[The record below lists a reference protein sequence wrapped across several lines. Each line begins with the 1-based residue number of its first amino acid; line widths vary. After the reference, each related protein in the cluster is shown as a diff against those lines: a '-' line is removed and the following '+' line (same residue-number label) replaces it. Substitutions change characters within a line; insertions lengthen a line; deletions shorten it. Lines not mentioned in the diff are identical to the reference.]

1 LASDVYRRPRVGFLN
16 GISNLCQERCLQS
29 CLKWGIVELLGPSK
43 KGEAMSI
50 RLKMVLVVLPLLIV
64 VLVIGGVSSYF
75 IATGSVT
82 RITVE
87 FFNFKTSEL
96 EKYANSQWKLLI
108 DNGLSDRP
116 EMVKAAQA
124 GIEVFARSILGSPTE
139 LIFAADGSQTVG
151 LETNSITLSPEEKRA
166 LAAKMAVGDR
176 SFFTARL
183 GGVERVAMGFPFAP
197 FDWFFFVT
205 QERSAFYS
213 DVNRITYQTFFLILG
228 GSILSIGLLLVF
240 VRYINRPLF
249 RVVGAMREII
259 EANNLSAR
267 VPVAYRDEIGQMSH
281 TFNIMTGELQSA
293 YERIKRYA
301 FDAVVSQKKENK
313 IRNIFQKYVPQE
325 LIDRFFANPESM
337 LVGENRDLSVLFSD
351 IRSFTTISERLP
363 PDELVNSLN
372 RYFSVMVDII
382 MNRNGIVD
390 KYIGDAIMAFFG
402 APVKHEDDVLQS
414 VLSGIAMSRAVD
426 QFNVEQKRDGKP
438 EFHIGVGINYGVVTV
453 GNIGT
458 ERKMDYTVIGDPV
471 NVASRLE
478 GLTKVYHQKVLVSES
493 VVAELDGNVQ
503 YRFADTVAVK
513 GKTQGLR
520 IYAVD
525 ENLPES
531 VATLWNEHNE
541 AMELFYRRD
550 FRGAA
555 LRFEEVGRGL
565 PDDFLVAMMSTRCAE
580 YERIPPPSDWSGVE
594 VMMTK

>member
-1 LASDVYRRPRVGFLN
+1 
-16 GISNLCQERCLQS
+16 
-29 CLKWGIVELLGPSK
+29 
-43 KGEAMSI
+43 MSI

-151 LETNSITLSPEEKRA
+151 LETSSITLSPEEKRA